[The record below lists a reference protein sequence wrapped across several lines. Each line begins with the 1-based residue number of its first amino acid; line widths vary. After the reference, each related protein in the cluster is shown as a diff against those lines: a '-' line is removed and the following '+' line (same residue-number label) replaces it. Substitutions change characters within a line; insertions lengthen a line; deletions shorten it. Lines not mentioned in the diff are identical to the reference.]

1 MQLEDGSNQHG
12 VDWTDGETW
21 KRRGFWISK
30 ADSQNRTWALTIGTC
45 FWHARHTRWLGRRN
59 HAFRFASSLPLTLA
73 DFRVC
78 TTSASYTSIPHY
90 HPKVTC
96 EGLERRHP
104 RPSWCRSL
112 YCGEHPVE
120 ESHRVKTTRISPCTS
135 PPWEFCTLCH
145 LHRWSMPFFKVSIR
159 RLMPSQSISSG
170 SCSPSSLPAA
180 LDTVTISPDGDESK
194 ISDGQ
199 HGPSE
204 TLCTL
209 TFPVL
214 HPTVLDLS
222 TLLEVVNSHAP
233 LYTLEEY
240 QCYWYAGAA

>member
-1 MQLEDGSNQHG
+1 MPYQVLLGVQKHFCGSLCG
-12 VDWTDGETW
+12 AGETP
-21 KRRGFWISK
+21 
-30 ADSQNRTWALTIGTC
+30 ALC
-45 FWHARHTRWLGRRN
+45 FAH
-59 HAFRFASSLPLTLA
+59 
-73 DFRVC
+73 C
-78 TTSASYTSIPHY
+78 
-90 HPKVTC
+90 
-96 EGLERRHP
+96 
-104 RPSWCRSL
+104 
-112 YCGEHPVE
+112 
-120 ESHRVKTTRISPCTS
+120 
-135 PPWEFCTLCH
+135 
-145 LHRWSMPFFKVSIR
+145 
-159 RLMPSQSISSG
+159 
-170 SCSPSSLPAA
+170 
-180 LDTVTISPDGDESK
+180 ISPDGDESK